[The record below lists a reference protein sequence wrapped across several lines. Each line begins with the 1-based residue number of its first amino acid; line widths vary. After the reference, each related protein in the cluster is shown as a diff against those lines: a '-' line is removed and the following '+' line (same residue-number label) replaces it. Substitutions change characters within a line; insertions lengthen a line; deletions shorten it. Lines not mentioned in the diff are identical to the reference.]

1 MGLFRRFNEVG
12 VTVIVATH
20 DLHLV
25 RESGLRE
32 IVLDDGRIGGG
43 DDRGGGPGPPAL
55 PPMHAE
61 R

>member
-12 VTVIVATH
+12 VTIVVATH

-32 IVLDDGRIGGG
+32 IVLDDGRS
-43 DDRGGGPGPPAL
+43 RRATAL
-55 PPMHAE
+55 PSMQA
-61 R
+61 